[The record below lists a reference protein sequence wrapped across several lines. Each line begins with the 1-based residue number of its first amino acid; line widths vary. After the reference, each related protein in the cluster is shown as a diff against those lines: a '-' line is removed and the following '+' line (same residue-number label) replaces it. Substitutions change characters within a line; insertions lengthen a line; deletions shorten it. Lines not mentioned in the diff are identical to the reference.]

1 MTRADDSQVP
11 DYAGMLRLDGR
22 KYVVIG
28 AGQGMGRQAAHAL
41 AANGAQVLCVDL
53 EKDRADDIADELG
66 NGAVPWVG

>member
-1 MTRADDSQVP
+1 MTRADDSAVP

-41 AANGAQVLCVDL
+41 AANGAQVHCVDV
-53 EKDRADDIADELG
+53 D
-66 NGAVPWVG
+66 N